1 MTMIP
6 SMTPAEKLFLRHRA
20 EMVERLR
27 KEAEARG
34 DEEFEAL
41 DHPQKLSCGV
51 TAKLAY
57 TSRGAEL
64 TLGGDYG
71 SDEFLDTVAGT
82 FYALPPTHLSVEL
95 LEGKQYQRYCGP
107 RP

>member
-34 DEEFEAL
+34 DDEFEAL

-57 TSRGAEL
+57 TARGAEL
-64 TLGGDYG
+64 TLGGTPG
-71 SDEFLDTVAGT
+71 SDEFLDAVAGT
-82 FYALPPTHLSVEL
+82 FYALPPTLLSIL
-95 LEGKQYQRYCGP
+95 LLSDKQFHRYCGP
-107 RP
+107 KP